1 MNCLNEVRLGS
12 YKLSI
17 VLRLIRL
24 RLLIKYPEGE
34 LKLLPYIKESRRSKY
49 EKILEELVKIL
60 KTLPPEEIDGELNYV
75 VSKILRDIYPLRYFH
90 INKAIGVLE
99 CIKLE
104 YYRRVAAP
112 YEDSKS
118 EGAGDI

>member
-1 MNCLNEVRLGS
+1 
-12 YKLSI
+12 
-17 VLRLIRL
+17 
-24 RLLIKYPEGE
+24 
-34 LKLLPYIKESRRSKY
+34 LPYIKADNRNKY

-75 VSKILRDIYPLRYFH
+75 VTKILKEIYPLRYFH

-99 CIKLE
+99 CAKLE

-112 YEDSKS
+112 YEDTKIQES
-118 EGAGDI
+118 GDV

>member
-1 MNCLNEVRLGS
+1 LDS
-12 YKLSI
+12 FKLSI

-24 RLLIKYPEGE
+24 GLIIKYSEGE

-75 VSKILRDIYPLRYFH
+75 VH

-112 YEDSKS
+112 YEDSKI
-118 EGAGDI
+118 EEAGDI